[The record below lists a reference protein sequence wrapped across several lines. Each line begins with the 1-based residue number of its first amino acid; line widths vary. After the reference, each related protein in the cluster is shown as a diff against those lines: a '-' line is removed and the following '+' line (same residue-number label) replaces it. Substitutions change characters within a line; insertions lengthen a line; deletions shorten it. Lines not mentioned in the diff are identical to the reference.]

1 MKTMKKILSL
11 LAVAAMAFTA
21 CTTDVTDDVVKNES
35 VEYATPLE
43 FGLALEETKAFM
55 DDETTIQFE
64 EGDFVGVYVTPVD
77 ANAAVTKNAKGTIHL
92 VNGSPRV
99 NVDVASFAPGDKVM
113 AYYPYNSLND
123 TKDSFAMT
131 LQIPEV
137 QAQAVIGKINCKY
150 LPMVSVATNLA
161 AEHGGT
167 ILFRPVAS
175 IMKLNIYSDNDEHQ
189 ADKIRRIKFS
199 AEKHAN
205 VTGCNYCVG
214 NCPNFDLTT
223 VTEDSDITIVSSG
236 IYSSH
241 NKTDAQL
248 PYPCYAIADYNGEG
262 PQVGYSSADG
272 ECTPVYLILYPG
284 SFGGKY
290 YTETSTNYSKIQ
302 IYTETLG
309 RFDVPVTNNYEFGRA
324 VIRPF
329 NINLAN
335 ATLKGGIGIDYIYSH
350 AVKEG
355 TLKDDGVTLAS
366 GHTVDQL
373 LNEELVVIGSG
384 SENPNMACA
393 AKNAAFNSKNF
404 AENTRTFYAQTLDGA
419 NGFRFQYYTAS
430 NNILKRG
437 DKIKLNLGSV
447 QWFKRPVGDGW
458 EYYCTSF
465 SPSNIFKLTPG
476 CEEEIVT
483 KEKHINELTT
493 ADLNTDVK
501 LLDTEFVVKDAPYVM
516 GYNESGVMG
525 SARDQSAT
533 MIQDKNDDALFL
545 LINSKCT
552 WKRNLAQKI
561 TVPQGVGSIHG
572 ILVNTTDMSYANN
585 GNIGKFQLRP
595 FDETSFDMTA
605 TKESAVNEV
614 MSWRMDL
621 QTVSV
626 GKYKWNANGSFVSTK
641 QTEVANQNKLQGRV
655 NGTWNANAFL
665 YTTNRNIIVTHPT
678 PTNGEFKNST
688 NYHNQTFFPTI
699 TDGVKNT
706 GTNEITAALMNGTK
720 PSDHTCGSASTTLAF
735 FQRVVGF
742 YEWDDAG
749 TWTGNTNG
757 IIAEFPGADKEMSI
771 SFSMGSMPIVRTE
784 TNKNP
789 WVVADVNAY
798 RDRGTTYGFPLYWK
812 VECSIDGGTTWT
824 RCTNAINGED
834 LFKLNPLMRWTSGT
848 TLTSPIDG
856 TTTVSATTPDD
867 HCHSYVQQKF
877 VLPET
882 AIGVAKVMI
891 KLSPAS
897 LRLAWFGKT
906 GNRNYTD
913 TSDVE
918 GFDCTSTY
926 DYIMAMCLEDV
937 VVTTAAE

>member
-77 ANAAVTKNAKGTIHL
+77 ATAEVTKNAKGTIHL

-137 QAQAVIGKINCKY
+137 QAQAVVGKINCKY

-199 AEKHAN
+199 AQKHED
-205 VTGCNYCVG
+205 VTGCNYVAG

-223 VTEDSDITIVSSG
+223 VTEDSEIAIVSSG
-236 IYSSH
+236 IYTSH

-248 PYPCYAIADYNGEG
+248 PYACYVIADYNEEG

-290 YTETSTNYSKIQ
+290 YTETSTTYSSIQ

-309 RFDVPVTNNYEFGRA
+309 RFDVQVTNNYEFGRA

-335 ATLKGGIGIDYIYSH
+335 ATLKGGIGIDYIHKH
-350 AVKEG
+350 AVTEG
-355 TLKDDGVTLAS
+355 TLKEDGETLAS
-366 GHTVDQL
+366 GHVVDQL

-384 SENPNMACA
+384 TECDNMRGPLQVTWNTVTC
-393 AKNAAFNSKNF
+393 SS
-404 AENTRTFYAQTLDGA
+404 NTRTFYAQTLDGA
-419 NGFRFQYYTAS
+419 NGFRFQYYTAG
-430 NNILKRG
+430 NNTMKRG
-437 DKIKLNLGSV
+437 DKIKLNLGAV

-476 CEEEIVT
+476 CEDEIET
-483 KEKHINELTT
+483 KEKSISELTV
-493 ADLNTDVK
+493 ADINTDVK
-501 LLDTEFVVKDAPYVM
+501 LLDMEFVVKDAPYVT
-516 GYNESGVMG
+516 GYSSPAMTDTSDNPVAGNAG
-525 SARDQSAT
+525 AIRGQFAT
-533 MIQDKNDDALFL
+533 MMQDANNDAIFI
-545 LINSKCT
+545 LINENCAWSRDLT
-552 WKRNLAQKI
+552 TGIQ
-561 TVPQGVGSIHG
+561 VPQGVGSVHG
-572 ILVNTTDMSYANN
+572 VLVNCDYKAY
-585 GNIGKFQLRP
+585 GNLGNFQLRP
-595 FDETSFDMTA
+595 FDNTSFDMGA
-605 TKESAVNEV
+605 TKADAVNIHAA
-614 MSWRMDL
+614 WYL
-621 QTVSV
+621 NQYTVSV
-626 GKYKWNANGSFVSTK
+626 GKYTWNGASAPGGFRTGANNSIT
-641 QTEVANQNKLQGRV
+641 TLEQNKMHATVGLTDGSAV
-655 NGTWNANAFL
+655 LYPTNLTAFAKHNNGTGGTSTAGNFSNWQYHPDVRDSFKGIKQLAATLPNADNGADSKATCLAYRNDVASYYGWNEDGSWDG
-665 YTTNRNIIVTHPT
+665 TT
-678 PTNGEFKNST
+678 
-688 NYHNQTFFPTI
+688 
-699 TDGVKNT
+699 T
-706 GTNEITAALMNGTK
+706 GL
-720 PSDHTCGSASTTLAF
+720 
-735 FQRVVGF
+735 V
-742 YEWDDAG
+742 
-749 TWTGNTNG
+749 
-757 IIAEFPGADKEMSI
+757 AEFPGASKEMAI
-771 SFSMGSMPIVRTE
+771 SFSIGSMTPGK
-784 TNKNP
+784 TNNSN
-789 WVVADVNAY
+789 VISDL
-798 RDRGTTYGFPLYWK
+798 RSRQHTFGFPLYWK

-824 RCTNAINGED
+824 RCTCATTGQD
-834 LFKLNPLMRWTSGT
+834 QFKMNPTMHYFSGT
-848 TLTSPIDG
+848 HNYYTDANKTLTTEG
-856 TTTVSATTPDD
+856 RTTPIE
-867 HCHSYVQQKF
+867 HCPSFLQQKF
-877 VLPET
+877 VLP
-882 AIGVAKVMI
+882 ASAVGAAKVMV

-897 LRLAWFGKT
+897 LRLSGFPETFTDSIDT
-906 GNRNYTD
+906 G
-913 TSDVE
+913 V
-918 GFDCTSTY
+918 DCTK
-926 DYIMAMCLEDV
+926 DYYYSHILAIEDIA
-937 VVTTAAE
+937 VTTVK